1 MLHGYSMIF
10 LELVYV
16 MQFRTKRAGFV
27 SVCVCGGS
35 DSLGFSTRCTS
46 AKLSKKGDFQT
57 RTQKYTR
64 LLARS
69 LSLSHTGMCFVN
81 LSSKS
86 SHWDYVG
93 QMPAGCAVFKYSHP
107 APKRFHSGDEQ
118 NRHLVGTVS

>member
-1 MLHGYSMIF
+1 MLCSS
-10 LELVYV
+10 EPSVLVLCLY
-16 MQFRTKRAGFV
+16 
-27 SVCVCGGS
+27 VCGGGQTPWVFPPAALLHS
-35 DSLGFSTRCTS
+35 FFF
-46 AKLSKKGDFQT
+46 KKGDFQT

-64 LLARS
+64 LLAQS

-107 APKRFHSGDEQ
+107 APNRFHSGDEQ
-118 NRHLVGTVS
+118 NSHLVGTVS